1 MVALSFAGLCQ
12 APTDVLSRVSIP
24 SFTLYSPLQSHLH
37 RRTTENRA
45 EIKDRRNNVVRFVVL
60 GSRKLAS
67 CEHCIIVKLSTRPLV
82 LVWAA
87 YCRPEANIRPPTN
100 TFSSLWMRLSVVDE
114 EVCPMEGGRVA
125 LRYIVDR
132 TRQQNNTDNE
142 ENNEEDG
149 KMDEDNMDKD
159 GGKDEDLDRWRRQ

>member
-1 MVALSFAGLCQ
+1 MRWGGG
-12 APTDVLSRVSIP
+12 
-24 SFTLYSPLQSHLH
+24 
-37 RRTTENRA
+37 E
-45 EIKDRRNNVVRFVVL
+45 L
-60 GSRKLAS
+60 GR
-67 CEHCIIVKLSTRPLV
+67 
-82 LVWAA
+82 
-87 YCRPEANIRPPTN
+87 
-100 TFSSLWMRLSVVDE
+100 D
-114 EVCPMEGGRVA
+114 GA